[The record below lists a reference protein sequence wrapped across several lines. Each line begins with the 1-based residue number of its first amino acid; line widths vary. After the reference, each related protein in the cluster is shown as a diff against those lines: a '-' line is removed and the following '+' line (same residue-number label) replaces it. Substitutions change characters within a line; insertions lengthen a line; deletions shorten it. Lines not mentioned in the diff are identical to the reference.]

1 MSEKK
6 ENTVMGMETTA
17 VPVESANTTIMQKEA
32 AAAGQP
38 HPKIE
43 VELSPHDDFV
53 LDIAV
58 GKNRNQKNWKPY
70 KITFKQLK
78 ERLAKTVYT
87 DETMAQ
93 YATFSR
99 TKQGEIKDVGGMVM
113 AVLKGGHRGKQDV
126 LSRSAITLDIDYGVP
141 GIEDVLDFTT
151 DFAGIIYSTHK
162 HKPEA
167 PRLRLVIPLS
177 RSVMA
182 EEYVAIARKV
192 AEEIDIE
199 MFDDT
204 TYEPN
209 RLMYWPSTSKDGVY
223 VYRELHGDL
232 LNPDSVLARYKNWH
246 DVSEYPVSS
255 RQTKIVQHMMQK
267 QKDPLT
273 KNNLI
278 GAFCQAYDIPSAI
291 GSFLNEVYEPTA
303 SPDRYSYIPAD
314 SVAGVV
320 VYENKF
326 MYSHHATDPASGM
339 LLNSF
344 DAVRVHRFG
353 NLDGESVTVTE
364 TTKLPS
370 YKAMCE
376 FAAADGEVKKVLL
389 QMREAAAE
397 ADFKLMGGKPP
408 KSGNSGNASNTA
420 GATVSANNVG
430 GTPAD
435 PDAWKTALDYSK
447 SGQLVNSIR
456 NLLLILSNDPELK
469 GIRYNALADNI
480 EFTGKAPW
488 GRPEKEFWRD
498 QDDAQLMAY
507 LEAHYGTFSDRNF
520 KAGLTK
526 IADDRSYHPIK
537 QWLDAL
543 PKWDGT
549 ERLDTLLYIT
559 LGAEDTPYIRAV
571 TRKTFVA
578 AIARVKHPGIKFDSM
593 LVMKGEQGCG
603 KSTLIRRMGGNWYN
617 DSLQLN
623 DTKDKT
629 AAEKLQGY
637 WIMEIGELAG
647 LRKADTEILKGFLSR
662 QDDIFRAA
670 FGRRATPHPRQCVFI
685 GTTNAENGYLRDVT
699 GNRRFWPVNTP
710 GFKEED
716 RVRGCRPSWEL
727 SDEEVKQIWAEA
739 LYRYEQGE
747 KLYLEGDIGIEAI
760 HQQKMSMETD
770 DREPMVR
777 EYLDKLLPANWD
789 SLTLFQRRDYIQ
801 GTEFSNDGVST
812 LPGTVKRTVVCN
824 QEIWCECFG
833 RDRGSIGR
841 QDSNSIIAMMERI
854 EGWKRSPKKQRVK
867 GYGIVNVYVRDAGD
881 EE

>member
-17 VPVESANTTIMQKEA
+17 VPVESANTTVMQKEA

-320 VYENKF
+320 VYENK
-326 MYSHHATDPASGM
+326 
-339 LLNSF
+339 
-344 DAVRVHRFG
+344 
-353 NLDGESVTVTE
+353 
-364 TTKLPS
+364 
-370 YKAMCE
+370 
-376 FAAADGEVKKVLL
+376 
-389 QMREAAAE
+389 
-397 ADFKLMGGKPP
+397 
-408 KSGNSGNASNTA
+408 
-420 GATVSANNVG
+420 
-430 GTPAD
+430 
-435 PDAWKTALDYSK
+435 
-447 SGQLVNSIR
+447 
-456 NLLLILSNDPELK
+456 
-469 GIRYNALADNI
+469 
-480 EFTGKAPW
+480 
-488 GRPEKEFWRD
+488 
-498 QDDAQLMAY
+498 
-507 LEAHYGTFSDRNF
+507 
-520 KAGLTK
+520 
-526 IADDRSYHPIK
+526 
-537 QWLDAL
+537 
-543 PKWDGT
+543 
-549 ERLDTLLYIT
+549 
-559 LGAEDTPYIRAV
+559 
-571 TRKTFVA
+571 
-578 AIARVKHPGIKFDSM
+578 
-593 LVMKGEQGCG
+593 GEQGCG

-854 EGWKRSPKKQRVK
+854 DGWKRSPKKQRVK

>member
-488 GRPEKEFWRD
+488 G
-498 QDDAQLMAY
+498 
-507 LEAHYGTFSDRNF
+507 
-520 KAGLTK
+520 
-526 IADDRSYHPIK
+526 
-537 QWLDAL
+537 
-543 PKWDGT
+543 
-549 ERLDTLLYIT
+549 
-559 LGAEDTPYIRAV
+559 
-571 TRKTFVA
+571 
-578 AIARVKHPGIKFDSM
+578 
-593 LVMKGEQGCG
+593 
-603 KSTLIRRMGGNWYN
+603 
-617 DSLQLN
+617 
-623 DTKDKT
+623 
-629 AAEKLQGY
+629 
-637 WIMEIGELAG
+637 
-647 LRKADTEILKGFLSR
+647 
-662 QDDIFRAA
+662 
-670 FGRRATPHPRQCVFI
+670 GRRKNS
-685 GTTNAENGYLRDVT
+685 G
-699 GNRRFWPVNTP
+699 
-710 GFKEED
+710 
-716 RVRGCRPSWEL
+716 
-727 SDEEVKQIWAEA
+727 
-739 LYRYEQGE
+739 
-747 KLYLEGDIGIEAI
+747 AI
-760 HQQKMSMETD
+760 RMM
-770 DREPMVR
+770 R
-777 EYLDKLLPANWD
+777 
-789 SLTLFQRRDYIQ
+789 SLW
-801 GTEFSNDGVST
+801 
-812 LPGTVKRTVVCN
+812 RT
-824 QEIWCECFG
+824 
-833 RDRGSIGR
+833 
-841 QDSNSIIAMMERI
+841 
-854 EGWKRSPKKQRVK
+854 
-867 GYGIVNVYVRDAGD
+867 
-881 EE
+881 

>member
-1 MSEKK
+1 M
-6 ENTVMGMETTA
+6 
-17 VPVESANTTIMQKEA
+17 
-32 AAAGQP
+32 
-38 HPKIE
+38 
-43 VELSPHDDFV
+43 
-53 LDIAV
+53 
-58 GKNRNQKNWKPY
+58 R
-70 KITFKQLK
+70 LK
-78 ERLAKTVYT
+78 
-87 DETMAQ
+87 
-93 YATFSR
+93 
-99 TKQGEIKDVGGMVM
+99 
-113 AVLKGGHRGKQDV
+113 
-126 LSRSAITLDIDYGVP
+126 
-141 GIEDVLDFTT
+141 
-151 DFAGIIYSTHK
+151 
-162 HKPEA
+162 
-167 PRLRLVIPLS
+167 
-177 RSVMA
+177 
-182 EEYVAIARKV
+182 
-192 AEEIDIE
+192 
-199 MFDDT
+199 
-204 TYEPN
+204 
-209 RLMYWPSTSKDGVY
+209 
-223 VYRELHGDL
+223 
-232 LNPDSVLARYKNWH
+232 
-246 DVSEYPVSS
+246 
-255 RQTKIVQHMMQK
+255 
-267 QKDPLT
+267 
-273 KNNLI
+273 
-278 GAFCQAYDIPSAI
+278 AF
-291 GSFLNEVYEPTA
+291 
-303 SPDRYSYIPAD
+303 PAL
-314 SVAGVV
+314 G
-320 VYENKF
+320 
-326 MYSHHATDPASGM
+326 
-339 LLNSF
+339 
-344 DAVRVHRFG
+344 
-353 NLDGESVTVTE
+353 
-364 TTKLPS
+364 
-370 YKAMCE
+370 
-376 FAAADGEVKKVLL
+376 
-389 QMREAAAE
+389 
-397 ADFKLMGGKPP
+397 
-408 KSGNSGNASNTA
+408 
-420 GATVSANNVG
+420 TVSNR
-430 GTPAD
+430 D
-435 PDAWKTALDYSK
+435 D
-447 SGQLVNSIR
+447 R

-854 EGWKRSPKKQRVK
+854 DGWKRSPKKQRVK